1 MFLSTHF
8 YYCRNAQKEKN
19 KVFGFVLFDTVE
31 DKEAAHKVLVS
42 PAIATT
48 EAAEAA
54 RKQADCW

>member
-31 DKEAAHKVLVS
+31 DKEAAHKVLDTLEYKGNKLIVCDVS
-42 PAIATT
+42 LFL
-48 EAAEAA
+48 
-54 RKQADCW
+54 